1 MTLSKTETA
10 ILANAARRDSGTLL
24 PLPRFIYIRGLA
36 VVIALERLIRRG
48 LINERQALA
57 DEPVWRTGRTAT
69 TLSVS
74 EAGLAALNAAGDA
87 GLTDTPATHDGE
99 AQHQAAMHAGAL
111 LSEEDLQ
118 GVLMA
123 IMGKPHGA
131 DITSI
136 QRETGFSSQ
145 SVRAAISGLRA
156 EGYVF
161 DHVRDASGVT
171 TYQLIG
177 WLRGD
182 GGLEHM
188 ASDRLHA

>member
-1 MTLSKTETA
+1 MALSKTETA
-10 ILANAARRDSGTLL
+10 ILANAARRASGTLL
-24 PLPRFIYIRGLA
+24 PLPRFIYVRGLA

-48 LINERQALA
+48 LIHERQALA
-57 DEPVWRTGRTAT
+57 DEPIWRAGRTAT

-74 EAGLAALNAAGDA
+74 EAGFAALNAAGGAAHMDETTSDA
-87 GLTDTPATHDGE
+87 RE
-99 AQHQAAMHAGAL
+99 AQDQAAMHAGEL
-111 LSEEDLQ
+111 LSEEDLHW
-118 GVLMA
+118 VLMA

-136 QRETGFSSQ
+136 QRETGLSSQ

-161 DHVRDASGVT
+161 DHVREASGLT

-177 WLRGD
+177 WLPGE
-182 GGLEHM
+182 GGLEHVT
-188 ASDRLHA
+188 SDSLHA